1 MTIKAP
7 NFCKDAVPTSKGWH
21 HAKTGELLKST
32 RISQADID
40 DFHDVVVEA
49 TVVPAPLMDWPIC
62 PTCDENGNCT
72 CDDEIAIDTTNDLE
86 SMSKKQ
92 LEDFARS
99 EGVELDR
106 RMSKKKLLAQAFS
119 LLKR

>member
-1 MTIKAP
+1 MAIRAP

-21 HAKTGELLKST
+21 HPKTGELLKST
-32 RISQADID
+32 RISASDIAE
-40 DFHDVVVEA
+40 FHGIVAKEPE
-49 TVVPAPLMDWPIC
+49 VVPTLKLEPVC

-72 CDDEIAIDTTNDLE
+72 CDDRIVIDTNSSLE

-92 LEDFARS
+92 LEEFARD

-106 RMSKKKLLAQAFS
+106 RLSKKKLLAQA
-119 LLKR
+119 LNILKR